1 VRYEV
6 EINGQRRQVDV
17 VRSDDRFV
25 VMIDGREWIVDA
37 ARVGGHVLSLLI
49 EHKDEPAMNRHEP
62 GHERR
67 AAGNGVKPIS
77 SREITVAG
85 ERTSGQY
92 VFGIGTMPVAVG
104 LNARRRRGAGHGAGQ
119 DGEGPQRIVAPMPGK
134 IVRVLGKS
142 GDSVAPRQPVVV
154 IEAMKMENELR
165 AGRGGTI
172 GEVFVQEGQSVE
184 AGAPLAIINPS

>member
-1 VRYEV
+1 
-6 EINGQRRQVDV
+6 
-17 VRSDDRFV
+17 
-25 VMIDGREWIVDA
+25 
-37 ARVGGHVLSLLI
+37 
-49 EHKDEPAMNRHEP
+49 
-62 GHERR
+62 
-67 AAGNGVKPIS
+67 
-77 SREITVAG
+77 
-85 ERTSGQY
+85 
-92 VFGIGTMPVAVG
+92 
-104 LNARRRRGAGHGAGQ
+104 
-119 DGEGPQRIVAPMPGK
+119 MPGK